1 MAERGLLVDHTT
13 VWRWCQRYGPVIYHA
28 CEESCDTRP
37 PPGIWT
43 KPTFGSPAGGVYLF
57 RAVDS
62 HGDTVDFYLS
72 ETRDREAAKI
82 FLQKALSN
90 PDNRTPR
97 VLCMDRC
104 RISPAALRDLRAE
117 GRLPQRCRRRTKR
130 YANNRVESDHRNVK
144 RRLRAMQGP
153 RTMPT
158 ANRVIQGIE
167 AVHMLRKA
175 QLLGSQ
181 RTNLAT
187 ISIAFT
193 FLLKIA

>member
-1 MAERGLLVDHTT
+1 M
-13 VWRWCQRYGPVIYHA
+13 
-28 CEESCDTRP
+28 
-37 PPGIWT
+37 
-43 KPTFGSPAGGVYLF
+43 YLF

-72 ETRDREAAKI
+72 ETRDRGAAKT

-90 PDNRTPR
+90 PDNRTPH

-104 RISPAALRDLRAE
+104 RIYPAAIRDLRAE
-117 GRLPQRCRRRTKR
+117 GRLPQRCRPRTKR
-130 YANNRVESDHRNVK
+130 YANNRIESDHRNVK

-158 ANRVIQGIE
+158 AHRVIQGIE
-167 AVHMLRKA
+167 AVHMIRKA

-181 RTNLAT
+181 KTNLAT
-187 ISIAFT
+187 VSIAFA